1 VTCAPVRK
9 TVFIYELLT
18 SDQEIEGKTFEGLD
32 IHGPGLVYVVPGKPF
47 TCDGCIFHLPRG
59 GSVESILWEVPPGT
73 GFVGPIGLVDCT
85 FRNCSF
91 SGIGWVFSGYEADRF
106 RQMVGGRRQ
115 PPNPA
120 GLPDGQ

>member
-73 GFVGPIGLVDCT
+73 EFVGPIGLVDCT
-85 FRNCSF
+85 FSELQLQRDRLGLLGLR
-91 SGIGWVFSGYEADRF
+91 SGQIS
-106 RQMVGGRRQ
+106 
-115 PPNPA
+115 
-120 GLPDGQ
+120 PDGWRSATTA